1 MVTKNNTTPWLI
13 DDQPREQPSR
23 MYYIIKPTTPQTN
36 HQPESNMKVSD
47 FPHTVALA
55 SAKLDELISELG
67 KTAEPIRAKVR
78 TLNIFPADI
87 ALTVTWKEG
96 TPEGLKRIFKKLA
109 NAKLKKFDLEQLE
122 FFDESAETAVLNCL
136 FSLAE

>member
-1 MVTKNNTTPWLI
+1 
-13 DDQPREQPSR
+13 
-23 MYYIIKPTTPQTN
+23 MYYIIKPTHTDQP
-36 HQPESNMKVSD
+36 QPESTMKVSD
-47 FPHTVALA
+47 FPHNVALT
-55 SAKLDELISELG
+55 SSKLDELISELG
-67 KTAEPIRAKVR
+67 KTADPIRAKVR

-87 ALTVTWKEG
+87 ALTVAWKEG
-96 TPEGLKRIFKKLA
+96 TPEGLKKIFKKLA

>member
-1 MVTKNNTTPWLI
+1 
-13 DDQPREQPSR
+13 

-36 HQPESNMKVSD
+36 PNPESNMKVSD

-55 SAKLDELISELG
+55 SAKLDELIAELG
-67 KTAEPIRAKVR
+67 KTAEPIRAKIR

-96 TPEGLKRIFKKLA
+96 TPEGLKKIFKKLA